1 MKKFSSA
8 LVWLTASEIIFNIA
22 GYVIH
27 SSVGRILGP
36 AEYGRYS
43 IIVTMT
49 TMIIILIGNGIP
61 TAMSKYLAEIFESA
75 PEKIL
80 GIKYKAIRL
89 QAILMLGVTAVF
101 FFAAPIL
108 AWALH
113 DASLTPL
120 FQLSSLIIPAF
131 AAASFYFYYFTGLHF
146 FRLQAFLK
154 TMRALGR
161 VIFIISFAYF
171 FGVRGAV
178 SGYIA
183 APIFVFTIALLC
195 DIFITHR
202 YFPAVKQSK
211 STVIAFS
218 GKTLLTY
225 AWPLTLFLLFYE
237 FILTLDL
244 YFVKS
249 LLGSDYLTGIYN
261 AAITV
266 GRIPYYLFYA
276 LTIIL
281 LPAIS
286 KTTAERN
293 TEETKSLVSKSL
305 RLMTL
310 LLFPL
315 VTLMIAYSSQILHLF
330 YGAKY
335 IEAAEPMN
343 IFTVGVGFLTA
354 FYVLSFALNGANLVK
369 VPMKLALFGFLG
381 MIILNFLL
389 IPKLALIGAALS
401 TTLVSLILM
410 IAILI
415 YTKRHFDIHI
425 PIKTFFL
432 SFTSSI
438 IITLLA
444 KLFPIGAF
452 SFIFSGAILFFFY
465 FALLKLFGELT
476 PEDIQPFRKLFR
488 KTDEKRPLDR

>member
-8 LVWLTASEIIFNIA
+8 LVWLTMSEIIFNIA
-22 GYVIH
+22 GYIIH

-36 AEYGRYS
+36 ADYGRYS

-61 TAMSKYLAEIFESA
+61 TAMSKYLAEIFETA
-75 PEKIL
+75 PEKIM

-89 QAILMLGVTAVF
+89 QMILMSIVTVIF
-101 FFAAPIL
+101 FFASPLL

-113 DASLTPL
+113 DTTFTPL

-161 VIFIISFAYF
+161 IIFIISFAYF
-171 FGVRGAV
+171 FGVKGAV

-183 APIFVFTIALLC
+183 APLFVFAIALIC
-195 DIFITHR
+195 DIVITHR
-202 YFPAVKQSK
+202 YFPHVKQVK
-211 STVIAFS
+211 SDVINFS
-218 GKTLLTY
+218 GKTILAY

-249 LLGSDYLTGIYN
+249 LLQSDYLTGIYN

-276 LTIIL
+276 LTIII

-286 KTTAERN
+286 KTTAERD
-293 TEETKSLVSKSL
+293 TEETESLVNKSL

-310 LLFPL
+310 ILFPL
-315 VTLMIAYSSQILHLF
+315 VTLMIAYSTQIFRLF
-330 YGAKY
+330 YGVKY
-335 IEAAEPMN
+335 LDASAPMN
-343 IFTVGVGFLTA
+343 IFTVGVGFLTV

-369 VPMKLALFGFLG
+369 IPMKLSFFGFLG
-381 MIILNFLL
+381 MIVLNFLL
-389 IPKLALIGAALS
+389 IPTWGLVGAALS
-401 TTLVSLILM
+401 TTTISFILM

-415 YTKRHFDIHI
+415 YTKRHFNVHI
-425 PIKTFFL
+425 PLRTFFFSL
-432 SFTSSI
+432 ISAL
-438 IITLLA
+438 IITFLVRFL
-444 KLFPIGAF
+444 PTGTF
-452 SFIFSGAILFFFY
+452 SFILSGIMLFFGY
-465 FALLKLFGELT
+465 FILLKLFGELKPT
-476 PEDIQPFRKLFR
+476 DWEPFTKLFQ
-488 KTDEKRPLDR
+488 KKSTTDK